1 MPPRLTV
8 PQPTAIG
15 LTRFVAFGDSLTW
28 GAQSS
33 FDPRFLY
40 AAANGGYVERLQ
52 AGLNAYYTPQRFIVF
67 NEGDPGELAHN
78 AVSSRR
84 FREHADQ
91 PQAARRCCCSRA
103 STI

>member
-1 MPPRLTV
+1 M

-40 AAANGGYVERLQ
+40 AAANGGYVERRQ
-52 AGLNAYYTPQRFIVF
+52 AGLNAYYSPSASSFQR
-67 NEGDPGELAHN
+67 GRP
-78 AVSSRR
+78 VSWCSTLCCSRR
-84 FREHADQ
+84 FRNMLTSLKPEAVLL
-91 PQAARRCCCSRA
+91 SKA